1 MIDQLLSKKQIE
13 QLNQWKF
20 DRTDSHEQLVNKLM
34 LLILNKEIKKNGI
47 RRIENRSK

>member
-20 DRTDSHEQLVNKLM
+20 DKNEINSHEQLVNKLM
-34 LLILNKEIKKNGI
+34 LLILNREIKKNDI
-47 RRIENRSK
+47 R